1 MKLFMRRIVRQRELL
16 LLVFIMVVVVATV
29 LQTPLFLTKAN
40 LNALFLAMAV
50 NGLVAI
56 GMTVLLVSGGFD
68 LSVGSMAALSGVVA
82 GVLFAAGANNVVAI
96 GAALA
101 CGLVVGLINGVLI
114 AKVGLN
120 PLVCTLAMLSILRGL
135 VYVITGG
142 SDQTAFPESFTAFG
156 QGIFLGWPLPVWY
169 LIAATIVADL
179 LLRRWRPLRRSFF
192 IGANEKASRALG
204 IPVDRAKISYYVL
217 ASFLAAIAGL
227 VLAARVGA
235 ATTTAATGMEL
246 AVIAGVVI
254 GGASL
259 SGGEGSV
266 IGSFLGVLLLTL
278 INNVLGLL
286 GVDTYWQVFVA
297 GLVLMLAV
305 LLDRVGARL
314 RDRSII
320 GQVEAAKV
328 TR

>member
-1 MKLFMRRIVRQRELL
+1 MRRIVRQRELL
-16 LLVFIMVVVVATV
+16 LLVFILLVVLATV
-29 LQTPLFLTKAN
+29 SQTSLFLTKAN
-40 LNALFLAMAV
+40 LNALFLAMSV

-56 GMTVLLVSGGFD
+56 GMTILLVSGGFD

-82 GVLFAAGANNVVAI
+82 GVLFSAGANSLVAV
-96 GAALA
+96 GAAVA
-101 CGLVVGLINGVLI
+101 CGVVVGLTNGVLI
-114 AKVGLN
+114 SKVGLN

-142 SDQTAFPESFTAFG
+142 SDQTDFPESFTNFG
-156 QGIFLGWPLPVWY
+156 QGTFLGWPLPVWY
-169 LIAATIVADL
+169 LIGATIAADV
-179 LLRRWRPLRRSFF
+179 LLRRWRPLRRAFF
-192 IGANEKASRALG
+192 IGANESASRALG
-204 IPVDRAKISYYVL
+204 IPVDRAKISYYVV
-217 ASFLAAIAGL
+217 ASVLAAIAGL

-235 ATTTAATGMEL
+235 ATTTAGTGMEL

-297 GLVLMLAV
+297 GAVLMLAV
-305 LLDRVGARL
+305 LLDRIGERL
-314 RDRSII
+314 RSRSISS
-320 GQVEAAKV
+320 QVQAAKAS
-328 TR
+328 R